1 MAQADEAVA
10 NTPVITK
17 NWIAEDPS
25 DFTNDMTFSFT
36 VAYVSANKLGTN
48 AIAAPTGDYPKTVTL
63 SSKWADNK
71 TTIDGKNVSSAQLTA
86 KDVFGDSDFTAPGE
100 YIFKVTEN
108 DESAS
113 HSGITYSTAVYYLF
127 VEVAWKTSAADAASG
142 TVIKQVVVGSAEN
155 RSDSTKADPVF
166 ENGAAPRN
174 LTITK
179 KVAGAAS
186 SANDIFT
193 FTIKLDPIGKDPYG
207 EGISYFYYDE
217 IDSSGKVV
225 KSNEGYIGYG
235 SAYGDGSP
243 TWELRIKAGYS
254 VRIKNLPIGMKYTIT
269 EADTDYV
276 ESNTVNGAASEN
288 GLVATGT
295 ITKSNE
301 VVFTNTKEYAPV
313 TGIGSSALPL
323 VGFGI
328 VAAAGGAALAVSRR
342 RARSRREEF

>member
-48 AIAAPTGDYPKTVTL
+48 ATAAPTGDYPKTVTL

-71 TTIDGKNVSSAQLTA
+71 TTTDGKNVSSAQLTA

-100 YIFKVTEN
+100 YIFEVTEN

-113 HSGITYSTAVYYLF
+113 HSGITYSTATYYLF
-127 VEVAWKTSAADAASG
+127 VEVDWKTSAADAASG
-142 TVIKQVVVGSAEN
+142 TSIKQVLVGKSKT
-155 RSDSTKADPVF
+155 RSDNTKADPVF
-166 ENGAAPRN
+166 ENCAAPRD
-174 LTITK
+174 LSVTK
-179 KVAGAAS
+179 KVAGTAS
-186 SANDIFT
+186 SATDTFT
-193 FTIKLDPIGKDPYG
+193 YTIKLEGLSGKPGFTIDV
-207 EGISYFYYDE
+207 
-217 IDSSGKVV
+217 IDSEGNVSR
-225 KSNEGYIGYG
+225 NQGYIGYYCPYSSG
-235 SAYGDGSP
+235 WPERWTFTVKAG
-243 TWELRIKAGYS
+243 TTARIKDIPVG
-254 VRIKNLPIGMKYTIT
+254 VKYTIT
-269 EADTDYV
+269 ETDTDYV
-276 ESNTVNGAASEN
+276 ESNTVNGVASKD

-313 TGIGSSALPL
+313 TGIGSSVLPL
-323 VGFGI
+323 VGFGT